1 MGFASRLKKLAS
13 ETAIYG
19 LSSIVGRMVNFLL
32 VPFYT
37 NVFDPDRY
45 GVVIAI
51 FTAFVFFN
59 IAYTYGMES
68 AYLKYA
74 SGSKGRPQAGNAFS
88 SAMLALLASS
98 VVLSSLFLLLPEQIG
113 YVIGMHGEYEL
124 LYYAAGILALDA
136 LSVVPFAELRLSNRP
151 WLFAAIKMTN
161 IGVNVGLNLWL
172 ILGLDWGI
180 EAIFVANMMAS
191 GVSLLMLL
199 PIIWKRWASP
209 SKALMR
215 KMLIFGLP
223 FVPGGL
229 GYALAD
235 RLNIFFLAN
244 LDESTVRR
252 LYGEHLNADALT
264 LKGQQAAALAIEQ
277 GKTAAEV
284 AEAATA
290 VWGDYVV
297 GIFGTG
303 WKLGI
308 FLVLVVQMFRF
319 AWQPFFL
326 QHAEDPDAK
335 PLFARIFTLL
345 TAGLVLAVLAISFLA
360 DDLVRIPIPGGDG
373 ERFLIGQS
381 YWFSITI
388 VPLALVA
395 YFFQGWYYLFSAG
408 LYLTEKT
415 KYLVHATFA
424 GSAASVVLNLL
435 LTPQFGM
442 VGAAWATT
450 GAYAV
455 MTVVLYFIT
464 QRFYPMAY
472 DWKRV
477 WSVCALGVG
486 LFVLWTFVPILNVW
500 YVEVGLVLLVGAALV
515 PIGIIPPRLIK
526 RLLKRA

>member
-45 GVVIAI
+45 GIVIAI
-51 FTAFVFFN
+51 FTAFVFLN

-74 SGSKGRPQAGNAFS
+74 SGSDGRPRAGSAFS
-88 SAMLALLASS
+88 GAMLALLATS
-98 VVLSSLFLLLPEQIG
+98 VVLSSLFLLFPAPIG
-113 YVIGMHGEYEL
+113 QVIGIEAEYGL
-124 LYYAAGILALDA
+124 LRYAAAILALDA
-136 LSVVPFAELRLSNRP
+136 LAIVPFAELRLDNRP
-151 WLFAAIKMTN
+151 WTFAFVKMTN
-161 IGVNVGLNLWL
+161 IATNVGLNLWL
-172 ILGLDWGI
+172 IIGQGWGI
-180 EAIFVANMMAS
+180 EAIFVANMAAS
-191 GVSLLMLL
+191 AVTLLLL
-199 PIIWKRWASP
+199 APLIVKRWGTP
-209 SKALMR
+209 SRSLMR
-215 KMLIFGLP
+215 KMLLFGLP

-235 RLNIFFLAN
+235 RLNIFFLAQ
-244 LDESTVRR
+244 LDEETVRR
-252 LYGEHLNADALT
+252 LYSDHIDVPAL
-264 LKGQQAAALAIEQ
+264 LDKAQQASAQALAD
-277 GKTAAEV
+277 GKTAEKV
-284 AEAATA
+284 AEAASG

-326 QHAEDPDAK
+326 QHAEDADAK

-345 TAGLVLAVLAISFLA
+345 TAGLTLAVLAISFLA
-360 DDLVRIPIPGGDG
+360 DDLVRIPIPLREGAY
-373 ERFLIGQS
+373 LIGPA
-381 YWFSITI
+381 YWFSISI
-388 VPLALVA
+388 VPLALLA
-395 YFFQGWYYLFSAG
+395 YFFQGWYYAFSAG

-415 KYLVHATFA
+415 RYLIHATFA
-424 GSAASVVLNLL
+424 GSATAVVLNLL
-435 LTPQFGM
+435 LTPTFGM
-442 VGAAWATT
+442 MGAAWATT

-455 MTVVLYFIT
+455 MAVVLYAIT
-464 QRFYPMAY
+464 QRFYPMTY

-477 WSVCALGVG
+477 GAVCALGLA
-486 LFVLWTFVPILNVW
+486 LFAAWSALPVLNVW
-500 YVEVGLVLLVGAALV
+500 YLEIGLVLALAAALV
-515 PIGIIPPRLIK
+515 PIGIVPRDLLS
-526 RLLKRA
+526 RLRPS